1 VRHMLT
7 PNIFRV
13 FLVLSLTALFTA
25 PMSAQVPTATITGVV
40 QDASG
45 AFVPDVKVTAINTS
59 TNLSREAV
67 TDSSGTYRIPA
78 LNPGPYRLE
87 AQASGFKTAAV
98 SNIVLEVA
106 QQARVDVQLQV
117 GELAQSVEVTGTAA
131 LVNTESPLI
140 GGVINESR
148 VVRLPLNGRNF
159 MELTTLTAGIN
170 EGVGAAAIVNKR
182 APTAAGMPH
191 QDNNYQL
198 DGADNKEAFFHSWN
212 LAPSVDAIQEFSI
225 QVGQYSA
232 EFGSGGGAVINV
244 VTKSG
249 TNSFHG
255 TVWEFLRNDKLD
267 ARNFFLTPSQ
277 SIAPLRRNQFGAAA
291 GGRIIKDRMF
301 LFANYDASRVRQGL
315 FRSGV
320 VPTPLQLQGNFSG
333 GTKVINDPLTGA
345 PFPGNM
351 IPAQRL
357 NPISVALAKYYPQA
371 TNSNAAQNFSANRS
385 SIDDYNSGIFR
396 YDWRVTDK
404 HDLMVRY
411 GVSDVDKFA
420 PGTFPEVGGQA
431 QPQRFQNGVVGL
443 TSIITPRFLNEFRAS
458 YGRTINRTMGQ
469 NSGNPIAFNAGVPFA
484 PAGGESAGFVE
495 SIGLSNTAISGL
507 SETQPWFLTVNTFQ
521 FYDGVTWSRGK
532 HNFKAGADV
541 RRHRADAFLG
551 TRQNNQYTF
560 SGQFS
565 GDGFADFLLGYPA
578 SSSIALAPN
587 EIGRFRRSMLAFYVL
602 DDWKV
607 SPKLT
612 LNVGLRYEYNQIP
625 RELGGLTPLFDPSL
639 GNGAGGLRFP
649 KHNTNAEPFYKN
661 IRPDLPFGYLDRE
674 TLYKP
679 DMNNLAPRFGFAY
692 RPFGGNRTVVRGGYG
707 WFYSSVQLMN
717 TVQNSVTGPPAQFW
731 AGYTSDVRTPT
742 LTYAGDANN
751 PNGNLTS
758 AIFGVL
764 TGPEGQWRDGYTQ
777 QWSFGVAQEISKT
790 MVVEAQY
797 LGSKGTHLES
807 SLDYNA
813 IKPSPGA
820 LQPRL
825 PFPKWSRVFGFANS
839 GAASYNALLLSA
851 EKRMGNGLQFKG
863 AYTWSKNLTKNGART
878 TGNVGQVQDPFNL
891 RNENSFSSDHLPHR
905 FTGNFI
911 YEFPFGRG
919 KRLGG
924 NLTGVADKIIS
935 GWSVSGI
942 VTMRSGFNV
951 YGPTIAAAN
960 CNSSPTNLCRPDLL
974 RDPVLD
980 GNGLLTPKYD
990 RDAFDWP
997 LNTAKHPAQPP
1008 RFGSSPMNFL
1018 PGNGAHWWDISAAK
1032 ELTFAERYRLEFR
1045 SEFFNAFNHTNFA
1058 NPNVSPESPNF
1069 GRTFSTAVGPR
1080 TIQFGLKFYW

>member
-1 VRHMLT
+1 MLPPHT
-7 PNIFRV
+7 FWERLSLALIV
-13 FLVLSLTALFTA
+13 VLSVTLAA
-25 PMSAQVPTATITGVV
+25 AQVPTAVITGVV
-40 QDASG
+40 TDASG
-45 AFVPDVKVTAINTS
+45 ASVPNVKVIATNTS

-67 TDSSGTYRIPA
+67 TDTSGTYRIPA
-78 LNPGPYRLE
+78 LNPGPYRLQ
-87 AQASGFKTAAV
+87 AQASGFKTATA
-98 SNIVLEVA
+98 SDIVLEVA
-106 QQARVDVQLQV
+106 QQARVDVTLQV
-117 GELAQSVEVTGTAA
+117 GDVAQSLEVTGAA
-131 LVNTESPLI
+131 TLVNTESPLI
-140 GGVINESR
+140 GGVINQSK

-170 EGVGAAAIVNKR
+170 EGVGSAAIVNKR

-249 TNSFHG
+249 SNSFHG
-255 TVWEFLRNDKLD
+255 TLWEFLRNDKLD

-291 GGRIIKDRMF
+291 GGRIVKDRMF
-301 LFANYDASRVRQGL
+301 IFGNYDGSRIRQGV
-315 FRSGV
+315 FRTGV
-320 VPTPLQLQGNFSG
+320 VPTPLQAQGNFSG
-333 GTKVINDPLTGA
+333 GTRTINDPLTGA
-345 PFPGNM
+345 PFPNNT

-357 NPISVALAKYYPQA
+357 NPISMALAAYYPGA
-371 TNSNAAQNFSANRS
+371 NNANPAQNFTVNRS
-385 SIDDYNSGIFR
+385 SIDDYDSGIVRF
-396 YDWRVTDK
+396 DWRITNG
-404 HDLMVRY
+404 HDLMARY
-411 GVSDVDKFA
+411 GISDVNKYN
-420 PGTFPEVGGQA
+420 PGTFPDVGGQA
-431 QPQRFQNGVVGL
+431 QPQTFQNAVVGL
-443 TSIITPRFLNEFRAS
+443 TSIISPRFLNEFRTS
-458 YGRTINRTMGQ
+458 YGRTVNRTMGQ

-484 PAGGESAGFVE
+484 PSSGDSAGFVE
-495 SIGLSNTAISGL
+495 SIGLSNTAITGL
-507 SETQPWFLTVNTFQ
+507 GETQPWFLTVNTFQ

-551 TRQNNQYTF
+551 TRQNNGYTF

-587 EIGRFRRSMLAFYVL
+587 ETGRFRRTMLAFYVL

-612 LNVGLRYEYNQIP
+612 LNIGLRYEYNQVP
-625 RELGGLTPLFDPSL
+625 RELSGLTPSFDPSL
-639 GNGAGGLRFP
+639 GNGTGGLRFP
-649 KHNTNAEPFYKN
+649 SQNTNAEPFYRD

-674 TLYKP
+674 TLFNSDK
-679 DMNNLAPRFGFAY
+679 NNFAPRFGFAW

-707 WFYSSVQLMN
+707 WFYSSAQLMN
-717 TVQNSVTGPPAQFW
+717 LVQNSVTGPPAQFW
-731 AGYTSDVRTPT
+731 AGYTSDVRIPT
-742 LTYAGDANN
+742 LTYAGDASN

-764 TGPEGQWRDGYTQ
+764 TGPENQWLDGYTQ
-777 QWSFGVAQEISKT
+777 QWSFGVAHEVGS
-790 MVVEAQY
+790 MVFEAQY

-813 IKPSPGA
+813 VKPAPGA

-825 PFPKWSRVFGFANS
+825 LYPKWSRVFGFANS
-839 GAASYNALLLSA
+839 GAANYNSLLLSA

-863 AYTWSKNLTKNGART
+863 AYTWSKTLTKNGART

-891 RNENSFSSDHLPHR
+891 RNENAFSSDHLPHR

-911 YEFPFGRG
+911 YELPFGRG
-919 KRLGG
+919 KRFGG
-924 NLTGVADKIIS
+924 NTTGFVDKVIS
-935 GWSVSGI
+935 GWSASGI
-942 VTMRSGFNV
+942 FTARSGFNV

-960 CNSSPTNLCRPDLL
+960 CNSSPTNQCRPDLL
-974 RDPVLD
+974 RDPVLG
-980 GNGLLTPKYD
+980 GNGLATPKYD

-997 LNTAKHPAQPP
+997 LNTARHPAQSP
-1008 RFGSSPMNFL
+1008 RFGSAPMNFL
-1018 PGNGAHWWDISAAK
+1018 PGNAANWWDISAAK
-1032 ELTFAERYRLEFR
+1032 EISFAERYRLEFR

-1058 NPNVSPESPNF
+1058 NPNASPESPNF
-1069 GRTFSTAVGPR
+1069 GRTFSTSIAPR

>member
-1 VRHMLT
+1 MLT
-7 PNIFRV
+7 NALLRP
-13 FLVLSLTALFTA
+13 SLIALFTTLVT
-25 PMSAQVPTATITGVV
+25 AQVPTATLTGVV

-45 AFVPDVKVTAINTS
+45 AFVPDVKVVAINTS
-59 TNLSREAV
+59 TNLSRETTTNA
-67 TDSSGTYRIPA
+67 SGTYRIPA

-98 SNIVLEVA
+98 SSIILEVA
-106 QQARVDVQLQV
+106 QQVRVDVQLQI
-117 GELAQSVEVTGTAA
+117 GEVAQSVEVTGTAA
-131 LVNTESPLI
+131 LVNTESPQI

-170 EGVGAAAIVNKR
+170 EGVGAAAILNKR

-249 TNSFHG
+249 SNAFHG
-255 TVWEFLRNDKLD
+255 TLWEFLRNDKLD
-267 ARNFFLTPSQ
+267 ARNFFLRPTDT
-277 SIAPLRRNQFGAAA
+277 IAPLRRNQFGAAA

-301 LFANYDASRVRQGL
+301 LFANYDGSRIRQGL

-320 VPTPLQLQGNFSG
+320 VPTPLQLQGNFGG

-345 PFPGNM
+345 PFPNNT
-351 IPAQRL
+351 IPAARL
-357 NPISVALAKYYPQA
+357 NPISVALAKFYPQPNN
-371 TNSNAAQNFSANRS
+371 TNPAQNFIANPS
-385 SIDDYNSGIFR
+385 SLDDYNSGIVR
-396 YDWRVTDK
+396 YDWRVTDG
-404 HDLMVRY
+404 HDLMVRH
-411 GVSDVDKFA
+411 GISDVDKFA
-420 PGTFPEVGGQA
+420 PGTFPDVGGQA
-431 QPQRFQNGVVGL
+431 QPQRFQNTAASL
-443 TSIITPRFLNEFRAS
+443 TSIITPSFLNEFRAS
-458 YGRTINRTMGQ
+458 YGRTINRSMGQ
-469 NSGNPIAFNAGVPFA
+469 NSGTPLAFQAGVPFA
-484 PAGGESAGFVE
+484 PSSGESAGFVE
-495 SIGLSNTAISGL
+495 SVGLGNTAITGL

-521 FYDGVTWSRGK
+521 FYDGVTWSQGK
-532 HNFKAGADV
+532 HNVKAGADV

-565 GDGFADFLLGYPA
+565 SDGFADFLLGYPA

-587 EIGRFRRSMLAFYVL
+587 EIGRFRRSMLAFYAL

-612 LNVGLRYEYNQIP
+612 LNIGVRYEYNQVP
-625 RELGGLTPLFDPSL
+625 RELGGLTPIFDPSL

-649 KHNTNAEPFYKN
+649 KHNKSAEPFYKN
-661 IRPDLPFGYLDRE
+661 VRPDLPFGYLDRE
-674 TLYKP
+674 RLFEP
-679 DMNNLAPRFGFAY
+679 DKNNFAPRFGFAY
-692 RPFGGNRTVVRGGYG
+692 RPFGGNRTVLRGGYG
-707 WFYSSVQLMN
+707 WFYSSVQLIN
-717 TVQNSVTGPPAQFW
+717 LVQNSVTGPPAQFW
-731 AGYTSDVRTPT
+731 AGYISDVRTPT

-764 TGPEGQWRDGYTQ
+764 TGPEEQWLDGYTQ
-777 QWSFGVAQEISKT
+777 QWSFGVAQEISKSI
-790 MVVEAQY
+790 VVEAQY

-807 SLDYNA
+807 SLDYNSVRPA
-813 IKPSPGA
+813 AGA

-825 PFPKWSRVFGFANS
+825 PFPKWGRVFGFANS
-839 GAASYNALLLSA
+839 GAANYNALLLSA
-851 EKRMGNGLQFKG
+851 EKRMGAGLQFKG
-863 AYTWSKNLTKNGART
+863 AYTWSKNLTKNGTRT
-878 TGNVGQVQDPFNL
+878 SGNVGQVQDPFNL

-905 FTGNFI
+905 FSGNFI
-911 YEFPFGRG
+911 YELPFGNG
-919 KRLGG
+919 KQIGG
-924 NLTGVADKIIS
+924 NLTGIADKLIT

-942 VTMRSGFNV
+942 VTMRSGFNA

-960 CNSSPTNLCRPDLL
+960 CNSSPMNLCRPDLL
-974 RDPVLD
+974 RDPVLG
-980 GNGLLTPKYD
+980 GNGLHTPKYD

-997 LNTAKHPAQPP
+997 LNTARHPAQSP

-1018 PGNGAHWWDISAAK
+1018 PGNGAHWWDLSAAK
-1032 ELTFAERYRLEFR
+1032 DILFRERYRFELR
-1045 SEFFNAFNHTNFA
+1045 GEFFNAFNHTSFA
-1058 NPNVSPESPNF
+1058 NPNVSPENPNF
-1069 GRTFSTAVGPR
+1069 GRTFSTSVGPR
-1080 TIQFGLKFYW
+1080 TIQLGLKFYW